1 MAKYLFRI
9 GATPWKQQSN
19 EFVNTFISMVIL
31 AKTMKSPMA
40 FGSACN
46 CDDVPDIC
54 FMQRTGTSENTEY
67 TEVAKQ
73 GTKKSGWQGSTEHGK
88 CTEAGH

>member
-1 MAKYLFRI
+1 
-9 GATPWKQQSN
+9 
-19 EFVNTFISMVIL
+19 
-31 AKTMKSPMA
+31 MA

-54 FMQRTGTSENTEY
+54 FMQRTGTSEYTEY

-73 GTKKSGWQGSTEHGK
+73 GTKKSGRQGSTEHGK
-88 CTEAGH
+88 CTEAGHQALYRSGACELYLVSKTLIFARRSQPVIHFPE